1 MRSVD
6 RGYYDKIFLLNTV
19 NYMEKLMRTNFK
31 FKIAAVLGLL
41 AILIGLT
48 GCANNNSNKIT
59 VVGSSAMQLL
69 AEQAG
74 NDYRLSHPDSNIVVQ
89 GGGSGTG
96 LSQVQAGAVEIG
108 TSDVF
113 AETQK
118 GIDAKKLQNH
128 LVAVVGIVPIVN
140 KSAGV
145 KNLTR
150 QQLSDIFTGKII
162 NWKQVGGKN
171 QNITVINRSKGSGTR
186 GTFEGLILNG
196 KKPIQAQEQDSNGTV
211 RKIVSSTPG
220 TISYISFPYAN
231 DENIQKLSI
240 DKIKPTNK
248 NVETNRWHLWSYEHM
263 YTKGKPNKNVQKFI
277 DYMLGSKVQNDL
289 VPKLGYISINKM
301 QVERDS
307 NNHVVQK

>member
-1 MRSVD
+1 MQ
-6 RGYYDKIFLLNTV
+6 K
-19 NYMEKLMRTNFK
+19 KLK
-31 FKIAAVLGLL
+31 FKIAAFCGLL

-145 KNLTR
+145 KNLTK
-150 QQLSDIFTGKII
+150 QQLSDIFTGKIT

-240 DKIKPTNK
+240 DGIKPTNK

-301 QVERDS
+301 KVERDS
-307 NNHVVQK
+307 NNHIVQK

>member
-1 MRSVD
+1 MR
-6 RGYYDKIFLLNTV
+6 K
-19 NYMEKLMRTNFK
+19 KLK
-31 FKIAAVLGLL
+31 FKIAAVCGLL

-59 VVGSSAMQLL
+59 VVGSRAMQLL

-145 KNLTR
+145 SNLSK
-150 QQLSDIFTGKII
+150 QQLSDIFTGKIT

-171 QNITVINRSKGSGTR
+171 QTITVINRSKGSGTR
-186 GTFEGLILNG
+186 GTFEGLVLNG

-240 DKIKPTNK
+240 DGIKPTNK
-248 NVETNRWHLWSYEHM
+248 NVETNRWQLWSYEHI

-289 VPKLGYISINKM
+289 VPKLGYISIDKM

>member
-128 LVAVVGIVPIVN
+128 LVAVVGVVPIAN

-145 KNLTR
+145 SNLSK
-150 QQLSDIFTGKII
+150 QQLSDIFTGKIT

-171 QNITVINRSKGSGTR
+171 QTITVINRSKGSGTR
-186 GTFEGLILNG
+186 GTFEGLVLNG

-220 TISYISFPYAN
+220 TISYISFQYAN

-240 DKIKPTNK
+240 DGIKPTNK
-248 NVETNRWHLWSYEHM
+248 NVETNRWQLWSYEHI

-289 VPKLGYISINKM
+289 VPKLGYISIDKM

>member
-1 MRSVD
+1 MR
-6 RGYYDKIFLLNTV
+6 K
-19 NYMEKLMRTNFK
+19 NFK
-31 FKIAAVLGLL
+31 FKIAAVCGLL

-59 VVGSSAMQLL
+59 VVGSSAIQLL

-74 NDYRLSHPDSNIVVQ
+74 NDYRLSHPNSNIVVQ

-145 KNLTR
+145 SNLSK
-150 QQLSDIFTGKII
+150 QQLSDIFTGKIT

-171 QNITVINRSKGSGTR
+171 QTITVINRSKGSGTR
-186 GTFEGLILNG
+186 GTFEGLVLNG

-211 RKIVSSTPG
+211 RKIVSSTPA

-240 DKIKPTNK
+240 DGIKPTNK
-248 NVETNRWHLWSYEHM
+248 NVETNRWQLWSYEHI

-289 VPKLGYISINKM
+289 VPKLGYISIDKM

>member
-1 MRSVD
+1 MR
-6 RGYYDKIFLLNTV
+6 K
-19 NYMEKLMRTNFK
+19 NFK
-31 FKIAAVLGLL
+31 FKIAAVCGLL

-145 KNLTR
+145 SNLSK
-150 QQLSDIFTGKII
+150 QQLNDIFTGKIT

-171 QNITVINRSKGSGTR
+171 QTITVINRSKGSGTR
-186 GTFEGLILNG
+186 GTFEGLVLNG

-240 DKIKPTNK
+240 DGIKPTNK

-289 VPKLGYISINKM
+289 VPKLGYISIDKM

>member
-1 MRSVD
+1 MR
-6 RGYYDKIFLLNTV
+6 K
-19 NYMEKLMRTNFK
+19 NFK
-31 FKIAAVLGLL
+31 FKIAAVCGLL

-145 KNLTR
+145 SNLSK
-150 QQLSDIFTGKII
+150 QQLSDIFTGKIT

-171 QNITVINRSKGSGTR
+171 QTITVINRSKGSGTR
-186 GTFEGLILNG
+186 GTFEGLVLNG

-240 DKIKPTNK
+240 DGIKPTNK
-248 NVETNRWHLWSYEHM
+248 NVETNRWHLWSYEHI

-289 VPKLGYISINKM
+289 VPKLGYISIDKM
-301 QVERDS
+301 QFERDS

>member
-1 MRSVD
+1 MR
-6 RGYYDKIFLLNTV
+6 K
-19 NYMEKLMRTNFK
+19 NFK
-31 FKIAAVLGLL
+31 FKIAAVCGLL

-128 LVAVVGIVPIVN
+128 LIAVVGIVPIAN

-145 KNLTR
+145 SNLSK
-150 QQLSDIFTGKII
+150 QQLSDIFTGKIT

-171 QNITVINRSKGSGTR
+171 QTITVINRSKGSGTR
-186 GTFEGLILNG
+186 GTFEGLVLNG
-196 KKPIQAQEQDSNGTV
+196 KKPIQSQEQDSNGTV

-220 TISYISFPYAN
+220 AISYISFPYAN

-240 DKIKPTNK
+240 DGIKPTNK
-248 NVETNRWHLWSYEHM
+248 NVETNRWQLWSYEHI

-289 VPKLGYISINKM
+289 VPKLGYISIDKM

>member
-59 VVGSSAMQLL
+59 AVGSSAMQLL

-150 QQLSDIFTGKII
+150 QQLSDIFTGKIT

>member
-1 MRSVD
+1 M
-6 RGYYDKIFLLNTV
+6 
-19 NYMEKLMRTNFK
+19 
-31 FKIAAVLGLL
+31 AAFCGLL

-145 KNLTR
+145 KNLTK
-150 QQLSDIFTGKII
+150 QQLSDIFTGKIT

-240 DKIKPTNK
+240 DGIKPTNK

>member
-1 MRSVD
+1 
-6 RGYYDKIFLLNTV
+6 
-19 NYMEKLMRTNFK
+19 MRTNFK
-31 FKIAAVLGLL
+31 FKIVAVLGLL

-118 GIDAKKLQNH
+118 GIDTKKLQNH

-150 QQLSDIFTGKII
+150 QQLSDIFTGKIT

-211 RKIVSSTPG
+211 RKIVSSTLG

-240 DKIKPTNK
+240 DGIKPTNK
-248 NVETNRWHLWSYEHM
+248 NVVTNRWHLWSYEHM

>member
-118 GIDAKKLQNH
+118 GIDATKLQNH

-150 QQLSDIFTGKII
+150 QQLSDIFTGKIT

-277 DYMLGSKVQNDL
+277 DYMLGSKVKNDL

>member
-69 AEQAG
+69 AEQAE

-150 QQLSDIFTGKII
+150 QQLSDIFTGKIT

-240 DKIKPTNK
+240 DKVKPTNK

>member
-118 GIDAKKLQNH
+118 GIDATKLQNH

-150 QQLSDIFTGKII
+150 QQLSDIFTGKIT

-171 QNITVINRSKGSGTR
+171 QNVTVINRSKGSGTR

>member
-96 LSQVQAGAVEIG
+96 LSQVQADAVEIG

-150 QQLSDIFTGKII
+150 QQLSDIFTGKIT

>member
-1 MRSVD
+1 MR
-6 RGYYDKIFLLNTV
+6 K
-19 NYMEKLMRTNFK
+19 NFK
-31 FKIAAVLGLL
+31 FKIAAVCGLL
-41 AILIGLT
+41 AIFIGLT

-145 KNLTR
+145 SNLSK
-150 QQLSDIFTGKII
+150 QQLSDIFTGKIT
-162 NWKQVGGKN
+162 NWKQVGGKK
-171 QNITVINRSKGSGTR
+171 QTITVINRSKGSGTR
-186 GTFEGLILNG
+186 GTFEGLVLNG

-240 DKIKPTNK
+240 DGIKPTNK
-248 NVETNRWHLWSYEHM
+248 NVETNRWHLWSYEHI

-289 VPKLGYISINKM
+289 VPKLGYISIDKM

>member
-1 MRSVD
+1 
-6 RGYYDKIFLLNTV
+6 
-19 NYMEKLMRTNFK
+19 MRTNFK

-150 QQLSDIFTGKII
+150 QQLSDIFTGKIT

-240 DKIKPTNK
+240 DGIKPTNK
-248 NVETNRWHLWSYEHM
+248 NVVTNCWHLWSYEHM